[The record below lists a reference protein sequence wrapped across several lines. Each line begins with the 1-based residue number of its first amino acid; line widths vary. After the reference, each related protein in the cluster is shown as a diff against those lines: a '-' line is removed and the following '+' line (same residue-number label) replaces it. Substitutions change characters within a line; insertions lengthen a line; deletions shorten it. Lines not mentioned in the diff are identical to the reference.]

1 MSAVNH
7 DFVFA
12 QEQYQEHGVVVDEVL
27 ESLEKIAISIHAWQ
41 GDDVVGFENTSHV
54 LTGGCQ
60 VTGNYPGRAR
70 NADELRKDLDQAL
83 KLIPG
88 RHRVN
93 LQGHQVDKM
102 LPGVDRD
109 AFTIDNFAGWLAW
122 SKEQQVPLDIAP
134 AFYSHPKLD
143 NGYSLAHQ
151 DKGIREFWINH
162 GKAIR
167 KIAQAFGKQQ
177 KSASIVNFW
186 APDGSKDLV
195 ADRWAPRQR
204 LIDALDCIFAENIP
218 SQQVADAVEG
228 KLFGIGTESYTVGS
242 HDLYIAYATS
252 RKKLLCIDS
261 GHFHPTE
268 SVADKISSLMGFLPK
283 LLLHVSRGVR
293 WDSDHV
299 ILLNEDLLQIAQ
311 ECVRYD
317 YLSRIHIALDYFDA
331 SINRVAAWVIG
342 SRNMQKALLI
352 SMLEPRRDLLASE
365 KKFNFT
371 RRMAVQE
378 ANKTLPWAAVWHQ
391 FCSRHDMPLDH
402 QVIKTLETYDRNVLQ
417 KRG

>member
-1 MSAVNH
+1 MSTGNNN
-7 DFVFA
+7 FIFA
-12 QEQYQEHGVVVDEVL
+12 QEQYLAQGVDVNNAL
-27 ESLEKIAISIHAWQ
+27 ECLEKISISIHAWQ
-41 GDDVVGFENTSHV
+41 GDDVVGFENTNHA

-70 NADELRKDLDQAL
+70 NADELRADLEQAL
-83 KLIPG
+83 QLIPG

-102 LPGVDRD
+102 FPGVDRD
-109 AFTIDNFAGWLAW
+109 AFSIEHFSTWLAW
-122 SKEQQVPLDIAP
+122 SKEHQIPLDIAP

-143 NGYSLAHQ
+143 NGYSLAHP
-151 DKGIREFWINH
+151 DRGIREFWINH

-167 KIAQAFGKQQ
+167 NIAQAFGKQQ

-195 ADRWAPRQR
+195 ADRWTPRQR
-204 LIDALDCIFAENIP
+204 LIAALDAIFAENLP
-218 SQQVADAVEG
+218 AQEVADAVEG
-228 KLFGIGTESYTVGS
+228 KLFGIGTEAYTVGS
-242 HDLYIAYATS
+242 NDLYIAYAAS
-252 RKKLLCIDS
+252 RKKLLCLDS

-268 SVADKISSLMGFLPK
+268 SVADKISAVLGIIPE

-299 ILLNEDLLQIAQ
+299 ILLNDDLLQIAQ

-317 YLSRIHIALDYFDA
+317 YLHRIHIALDYFDA

-342 SRNMQKALLI
+342 TRNMQKALLI
-352 SMLEPRRDLLASE
+352 GLLEPRQALLASE
-365 KKFNFT
+365 KKFNLT
-371 RRMAVQE
+371 RRMALQE
-378 ANKTLPWAAVWHQ
+378 ASKTLPWGSIWDQ
-391 FCSRHDMPLDH
+391 FCSKHNLPLDH
-402 QVIKTLETYDRNVLQ
+402 QIIQALEAYDRKVLQ